1 MSRFITATHPEHG
14 KLWAAIDEAAHHLD
28 GRVCDR
34 RFSAFLAPF
43 RTEAEAATALL
54 EAGGILD
61 VDQPK
66 RSASK

>member
-1 MSRFITATHPEHG
+1 MSKFVTAEHPKRG
-14 KLWAAIDEAAHHLD
+14 RLWAAVDPDAHHLD

-43 RTEAEAATALL
+43 RTEEEAAAALL
-54 EAGGILD
+54 KAGGILD